1 MVELNTLM
9 IVGLIGFGGG
19 VLVTVAMVLL
29 YMAYNNINVVMDR
42 TEEKK
47 DDDEDEGFVIPMSA
61 LMGGGGGGGRALSM
75 ADLQA
80 YAAATQ
86 GKPAPP
92 ATDDTK
98 KAGLGGQYL

>member
-9 IVGLIGFGGG
+9 MVGLIGFGSG

-42 TEEKK
+42 TEKK
-47 DDDEDEGFVIPMSA
+47 DDDEDDEGFVIPMSS
-61 LMGGGGGGGRALSM
+61 LMGGGGGGSRPLSM

-80 YAAATQ
+80 YAAATA
-86 GKPAPP
+86 GKAAP

>member
-9 IVGLIGFGGG
+9 MVGLLGFGGG

-47 DDDEDEGFVIPMSA
+47 DDEDEGFVIPMSA

>member
-9 IVGLIGFGGG
+9 MVGLIGFGGG

-47 DDDEDEGFVIPMSA
+47 DDEDEGFVMPLSS
-61 LMGGGGGGGRALSM
+61 LMGGGGGSRPLSM

-86 GKPAPP
+86 GKPAQ
-92 ATDDTK
+92 ASDDTK

>member
-9 IVGLIGFGGG
+9 MVGLIGFGGG

-47 DDDEDEGFVIPMSA
+47 DDEDEGFVMPLSS
-61 LMGGGGGGGRALSM
+61 LMGGGGGGSRPLSM

-86 GKPAPP
+86 GKPAQ
-92 ATDDTK
+92 ASDDTK